1 MADKLLTSE
10 NIANEEISVLTI
22 SDRNFQVVLMT
33 FDKDYELFG
42 AMFQLEEESVT
53 KREVEEEI
61 LSCIGVYIDNNG
73 QPVLISTTNTD
84 M

>member
-1 MADKLLTSE
+1 MADRSLTSE

-42 AMFQLEEESVT
+42 ATFQLEEESVT
-53 KREVEEEI
+53 KREVEEKI
-61 LSCIGVYIDNNG
+61 LSCIGVYINNNG